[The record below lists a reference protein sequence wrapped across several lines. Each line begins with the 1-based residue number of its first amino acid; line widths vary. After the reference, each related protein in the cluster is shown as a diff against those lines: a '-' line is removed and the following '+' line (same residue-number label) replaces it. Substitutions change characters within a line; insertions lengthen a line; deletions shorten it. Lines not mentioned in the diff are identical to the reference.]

1 MRIVSQLALT
11 FSTKFHWKFLA
22 GGVGHKFPRCF
33 LHISGGAGGLKVG
46 LAGLLAPEL
55 GVFLEPPPP
64 PPLPPGV
71 GDAVDLLVSLVSLT
85 TNLHQRA
92 VTFLHRLIPR
102 LLHEGDGTFL
112 VERLLA
118 DFLPARFE
126 LSDVGVVTLLGVL
139 VSALQDRLL
148 LQGGDGLLL
157 VNTAE
162 PCLGVL
168 LTRAE
173 VHPPGDGGVLL
184 PARPGLLA
192 VTVTTVAYEVSP
204 AEGEEETQ
212 EQSLQHRY

>member
-1 MRIVSQLALT
+1 MTTTNKVSLT
-11 FSTKFHWKFLA
+11 FATEFNWKFLA

-33 LHISGGAGGLKVG
+33 LHISGGAGGLKVS

-126 LSDVGVVTLLGVL
+126 LSDVGVVTLLRVL
-139 VSALQDRLL
+139 VGALQDGVL
-148 LQGGDGLLL
+148 LQGLDFLLL
-157 VNTAE
+157 HQAAH
-162 PCLGVL
+162 
-168 LTRAE
+168 TRLRVRSATTE
-173 VHPPGDGGVLL
+173 VH
-184 PARPGLLA
+184 AFRR
-192 VTVTTVAYEVSP
+192 
-204 AEGEEETQ
+204 GEW
-212 EQSLQHRY
+212 

>member
-1 MRIVSQLALT
+1 MTTTNNVSLT
-11 FSTKFHWKFLA
+11 FATEFNWKFLA

-33 LHISGGAGGLKVG
+33 LQISGGAGGLEVS
-46 LAGLLAPEL
+46 LAGLLALKL

-71 GDAVDLLVSLVSLT
+71 GDAVDLLVRLVSLT

-126 LSDVGVVTLLGVL
+126 LSDVGVVTLLRVL
-139 VSALQDRLL
+139 VGALQDRLL
-148 LQGGDGLLL
+148 LQAGHHLLL
-157 VNTAE
+157 IHTAQ
-162 PCLGVL
+162 
-168 LTRAE
+168 
-173 VHPPGDGGVLL
+173 
-184 PARPGLLA
+184 PGLRVGDAAAKVESSVGSISLLA
-192 VTVTTVAYEVSP
+192 AFPGEDETLRGRESFISSQFTVQWLLSTYQGTEN
-204 AEGEEETQ
+204 
-212 EQSLQHRY
+212 